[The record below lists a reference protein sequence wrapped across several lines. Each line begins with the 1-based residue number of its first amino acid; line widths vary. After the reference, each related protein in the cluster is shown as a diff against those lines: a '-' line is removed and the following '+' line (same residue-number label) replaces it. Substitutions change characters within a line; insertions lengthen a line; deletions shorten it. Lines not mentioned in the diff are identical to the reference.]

1 MPTVS
6 TIPNQASP
14 ALKPGAVKLIA
25 MDIDGTLLDSQ
36 SRLSPENIAAIS
48 EAASTG
54 IEIVIVTGRRFHS
67 ARWTV
72 DALACDYHVIA
83 TNGALVKSKDGDT
96 LQRHLLPVETARR
109 VLDATQEF
117 RSCAGVIFDRPRE
130 RQVVFE
136 KIDWNGAYIG
146 PYLSRHREFVAEIA
160 PLTDCLDTEDPLEVM
175 FLGDCETLARTMK
188 LLESLPFAGEYTLA
202 QTVYEHRNLSMLDV
216 LRRGVN
222 KGAALEAWAAHLG
235 IAREDVMALGD
246 NWNDREMLEYAGV
259 PVIMGNCVPEL
270 RSLGWN
276 VTLSNDANGVAHA
289 IRKYAL
295 NERVPETG
303 AAR

>member
-1 MPTVS
+1 MPTSS
-6 TIPNQASP
+6 TIANQPKASS
-14 ALKPGAVKLIA
+14 KPVQVKLIA

-36 SRLSPENIAAIS
+36 SRLSPENVAAIC
-48 EAASTG
+48 EAASSG

-72 DALACDYHVIA
+72 DAIGCNYHVIA
-83 TNGALVKSKDGDT
+83 TNGALVKSKDGNT
-96 LQRHLLPVETARR
+96 LQRDLLPVETARR
-109 VLDATQEF
+109 VLEATEEF
-117 RSCAGVIFDRPRE
+117 RPCAGVIFDRPRE

-160 PLTDCLDTEDPLEVM
+160 PLTDCLETEDPLEVM
-175 FLGDCETLARTMK
+175 FLGDCETLARAMK

-216 LRRGVN
+216 LRRDVN

-235 IAREDVMALGD
+235 IAREAVMALGD

-259 PVIMGNCVPEL
+259 PVVMGNCVPEL
-270 RSLGWN
+270 QSAGWPI
-276 VTLSNDANGVAHA
+276 TLSNDQHGVAHA

-295 NERVPETG
+295 NG
-303 AAR
+303 HAR